1 MKLKLKYCFKKS
13 NGRNGKILC
22 RTKGK
27 IQNKIV
33 YRFIDFYL
41 NMLMNNIFIYIKYI
55 HDNFRNAKL
64 LLCLTID
71 GFLFYTLGSNKLEL
85 PRYFN
90 LFNLNN
96 LNIVKYGQPC
106 KIAQLTEGDFIFNIS
121 FYKNY
126 FGQLCRSAGKSA
138 QIIKLFFFNQ
148 FSLLKLKSGLK
159 LVIPNT
165 NNVFYGVVNN
175 EFYYNLTIGK
185 AGFSINNGFKS
196 IVRGIAR
203 NPVDHPNGGRTP
215 GGKVYRSFSNKI
227 ARNSKKTFKISNL
240 YVTKF

>member
-1 MKLKLKYCFKKS
+1 MNLKLKYCFKKS
-13 NGRNGKILC
+13 IGRNGKILC
-22 RTKGK
+22 RTKGR
-27 IQNKIV
+27 IRARVV

-41 NMLMNNIFIYIKYI
+41 NMLMNNIFIYLKYI
-55 HDNFRNAKL
+55 HDSFRNAKL

-71 GFLFYTLGSNKLEL
+71 GFLFYILGPHKQEL
-85 PRYFN
+85 PSYFN

-106 KIAQLTEGDFIFNIS
+106 KITQLTEGDFIFNIS
-121 FYKNY
+121 FYKDY

-138 QIIKLFFFNQ
+138 QIIKLFFFNK
-148 FSLLKLKSGLK
+148 FSLIKLRNGLK
-159 LVIPNT
+159 LLVCNN

-175 EFYYNLTIGK
+175 EFSYNLIIGK
-185 AGFSINNGFKS
+185 AGSFINKGFKP
-196 IVRGIAR
+196 IVRGIAK

-215 GGKVYRSFSNKI
+215 GGKVYRSFSYKI
-227 ARNSKKTFKISNL
+227 ARNLKKTFKISNL